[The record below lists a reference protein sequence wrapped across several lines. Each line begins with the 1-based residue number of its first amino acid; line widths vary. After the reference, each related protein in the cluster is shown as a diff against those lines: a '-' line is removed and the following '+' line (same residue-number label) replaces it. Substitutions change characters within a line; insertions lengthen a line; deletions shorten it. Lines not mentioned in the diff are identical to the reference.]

1 MTRAEIRTLMRSWL
15 DDASGGY
22 FDDSTCNTWIN
33 LAHRQ
38 LQMLLLQ
45 AGQNWYEKPA
55 ETLTVRGQAD
65 YVLPSDFVTEQRLEI
80 VQSGTAEN
88 EIRQKLIEVTTNQQD
103 FVPISLGLP
112 NYYTIRKDRFTVYPT
127 PDAAYTIRLYY
138 SPLVSD
144 LGADSDVPDVPEQF
158 MEYVAVLAAY
168 NGFIKDDR
176 PPQNLTAKM
185 AQFEMLLKQMAA
197 DRTQDAPR
205 SVVICNDYDSGLL
218 EYF

>member
-1 MTRAEIRTLMRSWL
+1 MTRAEIRTLMRTWL
-15 DDASGGY
+15 DDANGGY
-22 FDDSTCNTWIN
+22 FDDSTCNVWIN

-38 LQMLLLQ
+38 VQMQLLQ

-65 YVLPSDFVTEQRLEI
+65 YLLPPDFVTEQRLEI
-80 VQSGTAEN
+80 VQSGTGVNEN
-88 EIRQKLIEVTTNQQD
+88 RQKLVEITTNQQD
-103 FVPISLGLP
+103 YMSIGEGFPS
-112 NYYTIRKDRFTVYPT
+112 NYTIRKDRFSVYPT
-127 PDAAYTIRLYY
+127 PDNQYLVRLYY

-158 MEYVAVLAAY
+158 MEFVAVLGAF

-176 PPQNLTAKM
+176 APQNLQAKM
-185 AQFEMLLKQMAA
+185 AQFEILLKQMAA

-205 SVVICNDYDSGLL
+205 RVVVVNDYDCGNL